1 MELKLYTAPLTEIR
15 GWSNIK
21 PVMLFRLVAG
31 QSEEFWVPGDKVPM
45 EWLFNP
51 PEDLYVTY
59 SYKEDKENADF

>member
-21 PVMLFRLVAG
+21 PVMLFRLEGG
-31 QSEEFWVPGDKVPM
+31 QPQEVWVPGNGNVPM

-51 PEDLYVTY
+51 PEDIYATY
-59 SYKEDKENADF
+59 YHTEDE